1 MIWVNFVKKYLAAFA
16 AKDLDQ
22 LDEIYSDDIT
32 IRDWEDTISGKE
44 QVLMANKHL
53 FNITDHISI
62 HIKDVAYNN
71 KIIFVNVDLI
81 AISGKD
87 KVHLPVM
94 YMVEINDKG
103 KISYINAFKQ
113 YEILWWLRLNKWQVN
128 TLRT

>member
-113 YEILWWLRLNKWQVN
+113 
-128 TLRT
+128 